1 MPVIDKNSSNEPKQV
16 ILAAIF
22 RKEPYKWAPGKSCPQ
37 LAAFDQCVKNIRVWL
52 FQLAPTVDVY
62 KQAWGLRNTDRGNE
76 GGSYVSKI
84 LQ

>member
-1 MPVIDKNSSNEPKQV
+1 MNEPKQV

-37 LAAFDQCVKNIRVWL
+37 LALFDDCVKKIRAWL
-52 FQLAPTVDVY
+52 IQLATTIDVY
-62 KQAWGLRNTDRGNE
+62 KQAWDLRKTDRGNE

-84 LQ
+84 LQY